1 MSESIIRYE
10 AGHCV
15 HWGGVYWRADD
26 GGDRQDEPG
35 QEGVGGGHQRGADCG
50 VELGQPAGL

>member
-10 AGHCV
+10 ARHCV

-35 QEGVGGGHQRGADCG
+35 QEGVGGGH
-50 VELGQPAGL
+50 